1 MSKYKFSL
9 KLTVDKTGVVEF
21 TGTISEKTKN
31 EILAAL
37 MRDESA
43 DKLKASKE

>member
-1 MSKYKFSL
+1 MNEYKFSL
-9 KLTVDKTGVVEF
+9 KLTVDKTGIVEF
-21 TGTISEKTKN
+21 SGTISEKTKN
-31 EILAAL
+31 EILDAL